1 MVPYAIAAV
10 IAIVVV
16 LLVAWLSDRRDRANG
31 IDPRVRSDALAQRRR
46 EIREQRANDRMRRRT
61 KGLGG
66 PPPGR
71 PYDRF

>member
-1 MVPYAIAAV
+1 MVPYAIAAGV
-10 IAIVVV
+10 TIVVV
-16 LLVAWLSDRRDRANG
+16 LVAAWLSDRRDRANG
-31 IDPRVRSDALAQRRR
+31 IDPRVRSDALAERRR

-71 PYDRF
+71 PYDPF

>member
-1 MVPYAIAAV
+1 MAPYAIAAV
-10 IAIVVV
+10 ITIVAV
-16 LLVAWLSDRRDRANG
+16 LVVAWLSDRRDRANG
-31 IDPRVRSDALAQRRR
+31 VDPHVRRDALAERRR

>member
-1 MVPYAIAAV
+1 VAPYAIGAV
-10 IAIVVV
+10 VAIVVV
-16 LLVAWLSDRRDRANG
+16 LIVAWLSDRRDRANG
-31 IDPRVRSDALAQRRR
+31 INPRVRSDALAQRRR

-71 PYDRF
+71 P